1 MIDDENS
8 LTRKEIDFL
17 RELEYSPYSVEELA
31 EAVCSDL
38 AKEDGKL
45 IKVAGEYL
53 QAKADFEAMLDK
65 INFERG

>member
-1 MIDDENS
+1 MTDG

-38 AKEDGKL
+38 AEENGNL
-45 IKVAGEYL
+45 IKVAGAYL
-53 QAKADFEAMLDK
+53 QAQAEFQAMLEE
-65 INFERG
+65 INFKRG